1 VIVGS
6 PTTGR
11 SRPEFVGVIGDF
23 VNMIVLRARLHDNL
37 QFRDF
42 LQKVRQVVLE
52 ALEHQEYPFPL
63 LVEQIGSSRGASHTP
78 IFQASF
84 VFHKAQTADRLSGL
98 VSCADVAT
106 RFDCGEL
113 RLAPYPISQQ
123 AGQFDLTLE
132 IAETGEQ
139 MNGAL
144 KYDTALFED
153 TTAARMVARFLQLVS
168 ASIANPDHRIADLPM
183 LTECERSRTLSA
195 DPDIEISELP
205 VDLGLSESGIDEFVF

>member
-1 VIVGS
+1 
-6 PTTGR
+6 
-11 SRPEFVGVIGDF
+11 
-23 VNMIVLRARLHDNL
+23 
-37 QFRDF
+37 
-42 LQKVRQVVLE
+42 
-52 ALEHQEYPFPL
+52 
-63 LVEQIGSSRGASHTP
+63 
-78 IFQASF
+78 
-84 VFHKAQTADRLSGL
+84 
-98 VSCADVAT
+98 
-106 RFDCGEL
+106 
-113 RLAPYPISQQ
+113 
-123 AGQFDLTLE
+123 
-132 IAETGEQ
+132 